1 MLRSRVFSAALRQTP
16 LRSSRLRTPSS
27 LLTPTSLFRY
37 NRPPTRQ
44 ISSPTFIARPCR
56 LRTRPSLIRQ
66 CRSIRHNSSKTTHP
80 VTQEHVSKPAQSVSD
95 RFKELSRKYG
105 WAAVGVYL
113 GLSVLDFP
121 FCFLAVRLVGP
132 DRIGE
137 VEHAIVHGFWDIVGL
152 VVPSMKPES
161 KASVEAVE
169 AEARESYS
177 VEVEGHKIKEDASMT
192 HCTQV

>member
-1 MLRSRVFSAALRQTP
+1 
-16 LRSSRLRTPSS
+16 
-27 LLTPTSLFRY
+27 
-37 NRPPTRQ
+37 
-44 ISSPTFIARPCR
+44 
-56 LRTRPSLIRQ
+56 
-66 CRSIRHNSSKTTHP
+66 
-80 VTQEHVSKPAQSVSD
+80 
-95 RFKELSRKYG
+95 LSRKYG